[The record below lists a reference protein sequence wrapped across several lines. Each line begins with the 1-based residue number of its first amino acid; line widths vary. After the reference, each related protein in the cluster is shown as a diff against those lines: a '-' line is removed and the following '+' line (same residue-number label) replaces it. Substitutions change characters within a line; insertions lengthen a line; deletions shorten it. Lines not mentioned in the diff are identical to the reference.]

1 MCSAKCNHLF
11 DKFAEVINPCLV
23 VGGLWGD
30 PIKQFQD
37 IRSILSM
44 QDSTQISHVFGNAT
58 YSSQFIT
65 STDEETWLQ
74 VEDARAA
81 FSASDLSI
89 LSKMYPPFTANRDD
103 QNEIPGWND
112 RFPPIFEVVMTTPPP
127 SFLKK
132 RKILS

>member
-1 MCSAKCNHLF
+1 MRFEDEISSAKCNHLF
-11 DKFAEVINPCLV
+11 DKFAEVLNPRLV
-23 VGGLWGD
+23 VGGPWGD

-44 QDSTQISHVFGNAT
+44 QESTQISHVFGNAT
-58 YSSQFIT
+58 YAARFIT
-65 STDEETWLQ
+65 STDEEAWLQ

-103 QNEIPGWND
+103 QDEIPGWND
-112 RFPPIFEVVMTTPPP
+112 RFPPIFEVGLPP
-127 SFLKK
+127 SP
-132 RKILS
+132 